1 MKSRRN
7 FLFACLVGL
16 GSILVFSGCNR
27 NGTGQ
32 SAAPRI
38 PVILDTDANN
48 ELDDQHAIAYLV
60 QNQEVFDIRGITV
73 NATWNGGP
81 AEEHFREAMR
91 ILTLFNEQEA
101 IEVKKGANASF
112 AETRG
117 QLDEPGFDGEEAV
130 DFIISEARKYND
142 QELVLLP
149 IGKLTNIA
157 LALEKAPE
165 IAGNVRIV
173 WLGSNYPQPGEYN
186 LDNDV
191 SALQYLLNT
200 GVHFEIVTVSYGR
213 PTGTAAVK
221 VSIMEVD
228 SVMPGMGPEIEGS
241 ITGRHGGEF
250 NNFGDYAVN
259 LFHHIK
265 LEGEPPSRSLYDLG
279 AVAVV
284 KNPGWASTRVVR
296 GPVYDSTGWTAD
308 PSTDREIIV
317 WENFERDSIVEDLY
331 KSLEAEDS
339 PSTSSGRQ

>member
-1 MKSRRN
+1 MKFSQTI
-7 FLFACLVGL
+7 LFACLIGA
-16 GSILVFSGCNR
+16 GSVFVFSGCNR

-32 SAAPRI
+32 SATPLI
-38 PVILDTDANN
+38 PVILDADANN

-73 NATWNGGP
+73 NATRNGG
-81 AEEHFREAMR
+81 AAKEHYKEAMR
-91 ILTLFNEQEA
+91 ILTLFNEQDA
-101 IEVKKGANASF
+101 IEVKKGANGTF
-112 AETRG
+112 AEIRDH
-117 QLDEPGFDGEEAV
+117 LDEPGFDGEEAV
-130 DFIISEARKYND
+130 SFIIEAAAGYGEN
-142 QELVLLP
+142 ELVLLP

-165 IAGNVRIV
+165 IAEKVRIV

-186 LDNDV
+186 LYNDV

-200 GVHFEIVTVSYGR
+200 DVHFEMVTVNYGR
-213 PTGTAAVK
+213 PAGTAAIK

-228 SVMPGMGPEIEGS
+228 SVMPGLGPEIDGS

-265 LEGEPPSRSLYDLG
+265 LEGDPPSRSLYDVG
-279 AVAVV
+279 AVAIV

-296 GPVYDSTGWTAD
+296 GPAYDSTVGRRI
-308 PSTDREIIV
+308 PRSTGR
-317 WENFERDSIVEDLY
+317 
-331 KSLEAEDS
+331 
-339 PSTSSGRQ
+339 SSCGKILSATVS